1 MHEVRDALAA
11 GDWTKAQA
19 AATELQ
25 NEVNDAIR
33 ELGALTTA
41 LPTSGNGSL
50 PLAALLLAGAALGL
64 LTLGATLRR
73 RAVR

>member
-1 MHEVRDALAA
+1 MIVLKYGLDQPAAPKAPGQLAPKQVF
-11 GDWTKAQA
+11 GD
-19 AATELQ
+19 
-25 NEVNDAIR
+25 
-33 ELGALTTA
+33 GALTTA

-64 LTLGATLRR
+64 LTLGVTLRR